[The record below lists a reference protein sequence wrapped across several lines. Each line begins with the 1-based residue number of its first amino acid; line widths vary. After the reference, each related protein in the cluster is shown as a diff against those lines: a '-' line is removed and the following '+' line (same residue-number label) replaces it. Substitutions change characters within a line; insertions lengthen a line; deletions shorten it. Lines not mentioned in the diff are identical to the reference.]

1 MRPDPKFLDDMA
13 KMAGGAVNVLSG
25 VRQQIQD
32 EIKARIDDMAARMDL
47 VPREDMD
54 RLEAM
59 VKKLSARIDAL
70 EGKKPVADKTKT
82 APAKKKKK

>member
-1 MRPDPKFLDDMA
+1 MA
-13 KMAGGAVNVLSG
+13 KMAGGAVNVLSS

-47 VPREDMD
+47 VPREDMY

-70 EGKKPVADKTKT
+70 EGKKAPTPKTKT
-82 APAKKKKK
+82 APVKKKKK